1 MKTLKLISV
10 LVSVLSFPSAA
21 SQSAEK
27 SAAKSQSEYDSP
39 NFRRAF
45 FDAARVYGRAGC
57 GDVQLAEMTA
67 RSSMKTG
74 LPANVIAA
82 EIAVESTCDPLAVSR
97 DGGVGLLQIMPKL
110 WASRFNG
117 FRDKNLLRA
126 EDSMEVGTEIL
137 AENIQKYGLREGIRH
152 YNGAGPDAELYA
164 LKVMQ
169 LAGAR

>member
-1 MKTLKLISV
+1 MKTLKLVSV
-10 LVSVLSFPSAA
+10 LVSILSFPSAA

-27 SAAKSQSEYDSP
+27 PAVKSEYDQQE
-39 NFRRAF
+39 FKKAF

-67 RSSMKTG
+67 RSSAKTG

-97 DGGVGLLQIMPKL
+97 DGGVGLLQVMPKI
-110 WASRFNG
+110 WASKFNG

-126 EDSMEVGTEIL
+126 
-137 AENIQKYGLREGIRH
+137 
-152 YNGAGPDAELYA
+152 
-164 LKVMQ
+164 
-169 LAGAR
+169 